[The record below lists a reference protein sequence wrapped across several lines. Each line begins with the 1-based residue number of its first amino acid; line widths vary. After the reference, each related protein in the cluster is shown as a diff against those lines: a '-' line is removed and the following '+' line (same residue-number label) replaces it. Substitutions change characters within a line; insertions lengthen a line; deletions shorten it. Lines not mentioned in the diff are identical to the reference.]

1 MTIYID
7 QTPVECQPGQ
17 TVLEAALAADIYI
30 PHLCTHPDLTTQ
42 GECKLCIVSIEG
54 RGIVC
59 SCETQV
65 EDGMRITTKSEELHR
80 RRGVALELMLAGHPH
95 DCTSCKLYSK
105 CELQAMT
112 QYLGVVHSR
121 MRSVHRK
128 SSQINRVSPL
138 IIREMERCIQCGRCV
153 RACGDLRGVGILHYN
168 KLDGETYIGTEGDVP
183 LTEADCRFCGACVE
197 VCPTGALQDVEGIFR
212 SDLPREEALVPCRA
226 ECPAGTDIPAYLRF
240 VKEGKYSEAVAVV
253 REKLPF
259 PHALGYVCTHY
270 CEKGCKHKGLNSPV
284 AVRDL
289 KRFAVEH
296 DDQQLWKKNSVHM
309 PPTGKRVAVVGA
321 GPCGMTAAYYL
332 AKKGHDV
339 TVLERLPVAGG
350 MMSTGIPAYR
360 LPRQDVQREIDE
372 ILAAGVKLQ
381 TGVDVKD
388 VRALKEEGYDA
399 VLVAV
404 GAAAGKVIPL
414 EGYQPQQGTTAVEFL
429 RAVALGQET
438 PLVGPGRNV
447 TVLGGGNVAFDA
459 ARTARRLGA
468 QVNVVCLE
476 DRAHMLSDEEEITGA
491 QEEGVQVF
499 PGKSNLRIENDG
511 ATLTGLVTI
520 DVASFR
526 FEDGKLMVETVPGTE
541 SVIPTDTVIFATG
554 QKTDLTPEFGLELNR
569 FGYPVRAENG
579 CGTSLD
585 GVYAAGDVV
594 TGTKAVVDAIAGG
607 RRAAQEIDLL
617 LGGDG
622 NIEEHLVDRT
632 REPNIGREEGFAQR
646 ERVEAP
652 LRDPQSRVQDFAPVG
667 GSLTC
672 DQARC
677 EAGRCLQCD
686 LRGDITRV
694 KVWTEYSV
702 K

>member
-7 QTPVECQPGQ
+7 QTPVPFQEGQ

-30 PHLCTHPDLTTQ
+30 PHLCTHPDLSTQ
-42 GECKLCIVSIEG
+42 GECKLCIVDIEG
-54 RGIVC
+54 RGVVC
-59 SCETQV
+59 SCETPA
-65 EDGMRITTKSEELHR
+65 EDGMKVTTKSETLAH

-95 DCTSCKLYSK
+95 DCTSCKLYSN

-121 MRSVHRK
+121 MRSIHRK
-128 SSQINRVSPL
+128 TNQINRVSPL

-153 RACGDLRGVGILHYN
+153 RACHDLRGVGVLHYN
-168 KLDGETYIGTEGDVP
+168 KLDGETYIGTEEDRP

-212 SDLPREEALVPCRA
+212 TDLPRDQALVPCRA
-226 ECPAGTDIPAYLRF
+226 ECPAGTDVPAYLRLIR
-240 VKEGKYSEAVAVV
+240 EGRCAEAVAVI
-253 REKLPF
+253 RERVPF
-259 PHALGYVCTHY
+259 PHSLGYVCTHY
-270 CEKGCKHKGLNSPV
+270 CERGCKHKGLDSPV
-284 AVRDL
+284 AIRDL
-289 KRFAVEH
+289 KRYAVEH
-296 DDQQLWKKNSVHM
+296 DTEQLWKKNGVHL
-309 PPTGKRVAVVGA
+309 PPTGKKVAVVGA
-321 GPCGMTAAYYL
+321 GPCGLTAAYYL

-350 MMSTGIPAYR
+350 MLATGIPAYR
-360 LPRQDVQREIDE
+360 LPRADVQREVDE

-381 TGVDVKD
+381 TGADVKD
-388 VRALKEEGYDA
+388 VRALKDQGYDA

-414 EGYQPQQGTTAVEFL
+414 EGYQPDQGTTAVEFL

-438 PLVGPGRNV
+438 PLVGPGRTV

-476 DRAHMLSDEEEITGA
+476 ARDHMLSDEEEITGA
-491 QEEGVQVF
+491 QEEGVQVY
-499 PGKSNLRIENDG
+499 PGKSNLRFETDG
-511 ATLTGLVTI
+511 NRITGLVTI
-520 DVASFR
+520 DVASFH
-526 FEDGKLMVETVPGTE
+526 FDAGKLVVETVPGTE
-541 SVIPTDTVIFATG
+541 AVIPTDTVIFATG
-554 QKTDLTPEFGLELNR
+554 QKTDLTADFGLELNR
-569 FGYPVRAENG
+569 FGYPVRAQSGN
-579 CGTSLD
+579 GTSLE

-607 RRAAQEIDLL
+607 RSAAEEIDRL

-622 NIEEHLVDRT
+622 NIEEHLVDR
-632 REPNIGREEGFAQR
+632 E
-646 ERVEAP
+646 
-652 LRDPQSRVQDFAPVG
+652 RDPDIGKQENLTGKPRAVPADRPAGERQNDFG
-667 GSLTC
+667 LISQGLTC
-672 DQARC
+672 DQASC

-694 KVWTEYSV
+694 RFWTEYSV